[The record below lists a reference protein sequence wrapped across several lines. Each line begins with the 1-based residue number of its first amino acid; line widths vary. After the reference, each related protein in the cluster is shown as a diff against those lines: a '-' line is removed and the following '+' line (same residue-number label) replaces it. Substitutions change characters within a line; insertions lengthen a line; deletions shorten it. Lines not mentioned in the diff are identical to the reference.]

1 MKIKKGLQKL
11 KKKDLSESGMNDA
24 TQIAKFLEDFQLMI
38 AGIDDKTKMISLR
51 VPENI
56 LSAFKFKAEKR
67 NLKYQSLIIDL
78 MRKWIQEQSQ

>member
-1 MKIKKGLQKL
+1 MKIKKGLQKF
-11 KKKDLSESGMNDA
+11 KKKDLSQIGNTDA
-24 TQIAKFLEDFQLMI
+24 TQIAKFLEDFQHMI

-56 LSAFKFKAEKR
+56 LSAFKFKAERQK
-67 NLKYQSLIIDL
+67 LKYQSVVIDL

>member
-1 MKIKKGLQKL
+1 MKIKKGLQKF
-11 KKKDLSESGMNDA
+11 KKKDLSQIGNTDA
-24 TQIAKFLEDFQLMI
+24 TQIAKFLEDFQHMI

-56 LSAFKFKAEKR
+56 LSAFKFKAERR